1 MELTSIPIIL
11 VTCYLF
17 GEIFKI
23 AFKNK
28 RDLFKLIPVF
38 VTLLGGAI
46 AILIFYTG
54 REILNVSN
62 VYNAILIGFTSGA
75 SATGTNQIV
84 KQLFKSTTEEND
96 SQGGE

>member
-1 MELTSIPIIL
+1 M
-11 VTCYLF
+11 
-17 GEIFKI
+17 
-23 AFKNK
+23 
-28 RDLFKLIPVF
+28 FKLIPVF